1 MAPRANW
8 KGFLK
13 LGELTCAVSLYTAAS
28 TSERIAFHTLNR
40 KTGNRVRREFV
51 DSETGKVV
59 ERDDQVKG
67 YEDSNGHYVVF
78 EPEEVAAAVPDA
90 DKMLDA
96 DMFIGC
102 EDIDDVYFDK
112 PYYLSPSDK
121 QSLEVFTLIRDG
133 LEKKKVAA
141 IAETVLFRRVRKL
154 LIRPHGKGLIASTLN
169 FEYEVRSAEDAFSD
183 TPKLKIEKE
192 LLDLA
197 DHIIGGKMGK
207 FDPSKFDDRY
217 EDALTEVV
225 KAKLEG
231 TEDQTSPGSG
241 TNEGRGPDGGPAA
254 ECGSQELKTKKP
266 SKKTAKSADTQP
278 KKKAP
283 TRKAS

>member
-13 LGELTCAVSLYTAAS
+13 VGELTCAVALYTAAS
-28 TSERIAFHTLNR
+28 TSERISFHTLNR

-67 YEDSNGHYVVF
+67 YEDSSGRYIVF
-78 EPEEVAAAVPDA
+78 EQDEIAAAVPDA

-96 DMFIGC
+96 ESFINC
-102 EDIDDVYFDK
+102 DEIDDVYFDK
-112 PYYLSPSDK
+112 PYYLAPADK
-121 QSLEVFTLIRDG
+121 QSNEVFNLIRDG
-133 LEKKKVAA
+133 LKKKKVAA

-154 LIRPHGKGLIASTLN
+154 LIRPHDKGLVASTLN

-183 TPKLKIEKE
+183 TPNLKIEAEMLE
-192 LLDLA
+192 LA
-197 DHIIGGKMGK
+197 NHIIGGKVGK
-207 FDPSKFDDRY
+207 FDPSKFQDRY

-225 KAKLEG
+225 KAKI
-231 TEDQTSPGSG
+231 
-241 TNEGRGPDGGPAA
+241 EGRKIKPQPVPEPTKVVDLMEALRQSAGIKSSEKSTKA
-254 ECGSQELKTKKP
+254 KTVK
-266 SKKTAKSADTQP
+266 KSATPP
-278 KKKAP
+278 KKKAV
-283 TRKAS
+283 TRKAG